1 MAMYSSYPCLYGRS
15 IYRITALPHLSPIH
29 HIHGHTYP
37 QYFQSVHHDHS
48 IPAYGHNV
56 YRITALPAHHAFT
69 VAHIILQHFPPTRHG
84 LHSISDG
91 HSIYRITALPR
102 LSPIQYYST
111 SPYPCL
117 YGHDIYRI
125 TALPTCTVA
134 HIILQHFHPY
144 TMATVSTL
152 AIVSTELLHFPP
164 ALWPTEY
171 YSTST
176 HTPWPQY
183 QHWP

>member
-91 HSIYRITALPR
+91 HSIYRITALP
-102 LSPIQYYST
+102 
-111 SPYPCL
+111 
-117 YGHDIYRI
+117 
-125 TALPTCTVA
+125 TCTVA